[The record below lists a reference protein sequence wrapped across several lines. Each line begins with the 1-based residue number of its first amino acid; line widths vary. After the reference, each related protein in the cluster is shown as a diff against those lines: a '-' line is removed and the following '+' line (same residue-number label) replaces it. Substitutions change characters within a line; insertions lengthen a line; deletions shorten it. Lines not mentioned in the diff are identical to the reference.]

1 MAGTS
6 NGLSLREMEA
16 ERQHL
21 HKANFDLKLKIF
33 YLEEKLQKVG
43 QGGAEAGD
51 RVESLLT
58 HEVEERNL
66 LLVKARNAI
75 ESLQSELT
83 STKVRSAK
91 AEAEANRSS
100 ELAREV
106 CFKKAE

>member
-1 MAGTS
+1 G
-6 NGLSLREMEA
+6 
-16 ERQHL
+16 
-21 HKANFDLKLKIF
+21 
-33 YLEEKLQKVG
+33 
-43 QGGAEAGD
+43 GGA
-51 RVESLLT
+51 
-58 HEVEERNL
+58 HL